1 MIDVRLQAMKTI
13 AKAFVSRGNGMRD
26 TQPDL
31 LIPSRDASWP
41 AYAGVNSAVVTSPD
55 GDSVAWLRR
64 DSKLYRQQTM
74 RGLFLA
80 KELLKRWESL
90 AKEYQNSDMAS
101 FEAWAKVF
109 EDPANQLQ

>member
-1 MIDVRLQAMKTI
+1 M
-13 AKAFVSRGNGMRD
+13 
-26 TQPDL
+26 
-31 LIPSRDASWP
+31 
-41 AYAGVNSAVVTSPD
+41 NSAVVTSPD

-80 KELLKRWESL
+80 KE
-90 AKEYQNSDMAS
+90 YQNSDMAS

-109 EDPANQLQ
+109 EDPANQLR

>member
-1 MIDVRLQAMKTI
+1 M
-13 AKAFVSRGNGMRD
+13 
-26 TQPDL
+26 
-31 LIPSRDASWP
+31 
-41 AYAGVNSAVVTSPD
+41 
-55 GDSVAWLRR
+55 VAA
-64 DSKLYRQQTM
+64 RQQALPPTDDA
-74 RGLFLA
+74 RAVLA